1 MRLMKMSL
9 RSTRRKQNENC
20 YKRYTGPYADVETD
34 VGIQRMETGKYD
46 ERNGFINLYHPEYNI
61 LITVCMIGMTV
72 GIVYP
77 GMKTVWKKGVTDFE
91 MENILSNPMLYA

>member
-1 MRLMKMSL
+1 MKNATKDIPVRMPMLKQMSEYNGWRL
-9 RSTRRKQNENC
+9 E
-20 YKRYTGPYADVETD
+20 
-34 VGIQRMETGKYD
+34 KYD